1 MKKMIIAVAV
11 VAMATISQ
19 AAIVKWGTGSSAV
32 AFNGTKLGNQTVQ
45 LYIVGVN
52 GAADVLVDSR
62 TTMLNPVVNRGKLTS
77 AAGNG
82 QSAYDYNSII
92 AGGALFDADSGDLGR
107 QYYMVISYNDGTK
120 DYTYTSSAIASSGL
134 TGSQNGQ
141 IEFSFND
148 RVIASGTDGWVAQ
161 SVPEPTSGLLLLLG
175 VAGLALRRRR
185 A

>member
-1 MKKMIIAVAV
+1 MKKIIIALAA
-11 VAMATISQ
+11 VAMAACTQ
-19 AAIVKWGTGSSAV
+19 AAVVNWGTGSTAV

-82 QSAYDYNSII
+82 QSAYDYNSVI

-120 DYTYTSSAIASSGL
+120 DYTYTSSAVASSGL
-134 TGSQNGQ
+134 TGTQNGTVS
-141 IEFSFND
+141 FAFND
-148 RVIASGTDGWVAQ
+148 KVIESGTDGWVA
-161 SVPEPTSGLLLLLG
+161 SVPEPTSGLLMLVGL
-175 VAGLALRRRR
+175 AGLALRRRR